1 MIVPKKDD
9 TCRFVQTMWMTIDNE
24 KVARTGCPNDGI
36 RWTRAART
44 VDVWEACSHHEFIAR
59 QQDARIC

>member
-24 KVARTGCPNDGI
+24 KVARKGYRRLGPTMAFDGPV
-36 RWTRAART
+36 RRE
-44 VDVWEACSHHEFIAR
+44 DV
-59 QQDARIC
+59 